1 MKRSIF
7 VIIAFLIMISL
18 TGCDAVQRKFTR
30 KKTVV
35 KTPHFYQLKKYTRK
49 PSPELYK
56 QHFAYW
62 ESWQE
67 ELIEFIGQ
75 NHKKDVRAMEEA
87 LGHLKDMQNI
97 LVPSK
102 AEAMQPHIER
112 MEGAKEIIARGDL
125 GFAVKES
132 VRNTLEKE
140 DRAIRRDFCYER
152 VKNDLRT
159 SLDEEAAPHLTMATG
174 KEAPGGSEK

>member
-1 MKRSIF
+1 MKKAVF
-7 VIIAFLIMISL
+7 VIIALLVIVNL

-30 KKTVV
+30 KKTTV
-35 KTPHFYQLKKYTRK
+35 KTPRFYQLKKYTRK

-67 ELIEFIGQ
+67 ELIQFIGQ

-102 AEAMQPHIER
+102 ADAMQPHVER
-112 MEGAKEIIARGDL
+112 MEGAREIISRGDL
-125 GFAVKES
+125 GFATKDS
-132 VRNTLEKE
+132 IRSTLEKE
-140 DRAIRRDFCYER
+140 DRAIKREFCYEKVR
-152 VKNDLRT
+152 NDLRT
-159 SLDEEAAPHLTMATG
+159 SLDEESAPHLTMATG
-174 KEAPGGSEK
+174 KEMPGGPEK